1 MELTGTIKE
10 IFETQQ
16 ISEKFKKREF
26 VLTETSTQYP
36 QDLLIQCTQEKCN
49 VLDMYKVGDG
59 VNVSINLRGRGYE
72 KNGKTNYFNS
82 IEAWK
87 IAKSGNAQPTQPS
100 KVPFV
105 NTDDLPF

>member
-16 ISEKFKKREF
+16 ISDKFKKREF

-49 VLDMYKVGDG
+49 ILDMYKVGDG

-72 KNGKTNYFNS
+72 KNGKNKYFNS

-87 IAKSGNAQPTQPS
+87 IAKSGQEPINANPNN
-100 KVPFV
+100 KVE
-105 NTDDLPF
+105 DLPF